1 MSPSSGSTAK
11 EWRAANPDLKGN
23 IRDQASIEQLL
34 VLANIESMNAEFIHM
49 KLSASERLMKL
60 NSIAIRQ
67 MKSLTTN
74 AELTKQLPNHGTS
87 K

>member
-1 MSPSSGSTAK
+1 
-11 EWRAANPDLKGN
+11 
-23 IRDQASIEQLL
+23 
-34 VLANIESMNAEFIHM
+34 MNAEFIHM

-67 MKSLTTN
+67 MKSLTTS
-74 AELTKQLPNHGTS
+74 AEFTKQLPNHGTS